1 MQLRLGNA
9 VGCKKQKS
17 QFINGLNKDAVLL
30 CHRESGGHSWCF
42 FICSQY
48 QKPDTFF
55 FLYSNVHY
63 LLTLVLTVMCF
74 GCHVYQADGEE
85 HCRAVFSPDLF
96 HLSERGKLF
105 QQSHIRD
112 LCRIIGYSGCK
123 KIQGDECPAL
133 HLGGRWLLS
142 LPVNSAS
149 RPQLLLNLETL
160 PPPGH
165 IQHLHIR

>member
-1 MQLRLGNA
+1 MRFCYVTENLEVTAGASLYAHSTR
-9 VGCKKQKS
+9 S
-17 QFINGLNKDAVLL
+17 QTL
-30 CHRESGGHSWCF
+30 
-42 FICSQY
+42 
-48 QKPDTFF
+48 F

-123 KIQGDECPAL
+123 KI
-133 HLGGRWLLS
+133 
-142 LPVNSAS
+142 
-149 RPQLLLNLETL
+149 
-160 PPPGH
+160 
-165 IQHLHIR
+165 